1 MYTMFPKR
9 GAWGQAACVKAPIFQ
24 PVSAEVYM
32 LVSPHTLAVCW
43 PLCALQ
49 SRLDITS
56 TWNVGVLA
64 CRDTCSFEHRV
75 RCLHLSILRESVPLC
90 RSSFSLRWYDS
101 LCDSPDDACSM
112 AQVVAKLSH
121 HPHWCLR
128 DVSHE
133 PSQLFTG
140 CEPNATRASA
150 FFGGRVREWRHAW
163 LIHFSSWL
171 G

>member
-1 MYTMFPKR
+1 MYTMCPKR

-32 LVSPHTLAVCW
+32 LVSPRTLAVRW

-75 RCLHLSILRESVPLC
+75 RCQHLRIRRESVPLC
-90 RSSFSLRWYDS
+90 RSSFSLRRYDS
-101 LCDSPDDACSM
+101 LCDSPDDVCSM
-112 AQVVAKLSH
+112 AHVMAKLSH
-121 HPHWCLR
+121 HPHSLAT
-128 DVSHE
+128 S
-133 PSQLFTG
+133 SQVLSPTQLG
-140 CEPNATRASA
+140 SSA
-150 FFGGRVREWRHAW
+150 FFGENECGNGRNAW
-163 LIHFSSWL
+163 LKHFSSWL